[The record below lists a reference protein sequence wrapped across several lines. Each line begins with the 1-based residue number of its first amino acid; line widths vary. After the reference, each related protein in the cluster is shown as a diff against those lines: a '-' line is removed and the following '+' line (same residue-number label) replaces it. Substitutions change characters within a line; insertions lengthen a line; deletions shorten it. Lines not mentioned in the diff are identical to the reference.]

1 MNSVYPNRSNLFVR
15 SLICGLLFVLAGLC
29 SAVEPL
35 GGSPAAWQAVSNGAP
50 VRVAVFVGNGA
61 RNQGAYYHL
70 MMAAYAN
77 GVKGFPVNGK
87 MIRAGALDQA
97 DLLVMPGGR
106 SPLIAKTLGD
116 AGANKIKEFLLR
128 GGSYIGTC
136 AGCVLLSERTK
147 SHPNMLEILPYKS
160 IFARGHADL
169 AITFN
174 EDAKRL
180 LGIKPGSERIRYAGG
195 PVFVPAKSVPEASF
209 TVIGRYNSSID
220 VSAKSERESMVG
232 KAAVFAG
239 TYGKGRIFVSS
250 VHPESYPTTR
260 HVLQS
265 AFRYVTY
272 GRELTF
278 NFPRHKVGQ
287 LNVGIQTD
295 NSFGVD
301 TANFVMEILRSN
313 EFDVEGVNAEAIG
326 NGALRRLDALLVPD
340 ALAFSKENGC
350 LAPVSRTRVKE
361 FLARGGRLI
370 CWGAATGHCPKAF
383 GPAVDVVDSS
393 AAALEKLRAFS
404 AEPLPPMPKISV
416 TKVANPVRT
425 VIYTDTAGSNY
436 LLAGTL
442 LLSPYYDV
450 TFATGKEIAEGA
462 LNGKDLLL
470 QPGGGCHRQYLTL
483 GEKGAA
489 AITNF
494 IHQGGKYYGV
504 CAGAFMASQQLAPNR
519 PRLGLVPWKNDADE
533 PYRGTAEIP
542 MNITPEG
549 RAIFGPASQR
559 KVQYYGGP
567 VLIPGTPVP
576 DSDIQVFATYDAYT
590 INTFYPQKTLPMR
603 GKAAF
608 VGGRVGKGKVFVS
621 CPHPEFHEY
630 SYDLACSGFGFLTGR
645 KPEFFR
651 NDRVRGALEVG
662 VKFNGSSGE
671 QTRLYFTELMTD
683 TRLHVSTNIGSASAV
698 RHLDALV
705 VLHPD
710 EKDNLYQMKRFAQQ
724 GGPVIILATTE
735 AERAR
740 AKTIPSVKIVTSS
753 GELLTA
759 LLAYREAALKAT
771 HQAK

>member
-1 MNSVYPNRSNLFVR
+1 MNSNLRDCSNHIVR
-15 SLICGLLFVLAGLC
+15 SFICGLLFVLAGLC
-29 SAVEPL
+29 SGAEPL
-35 GGSPAAWQAVSNGAP
+35 GGSSAAWQAVSNGAP
-50 VRVAVFVGNGA
+50 VRVAVFVGTGA

-70 MMAAYAN
+70 MMATYAN
-77 GVKGFPVNGK
+77 GVKGFPVDSK

-106 SPLIAKTLGD
+106 SPLIAKTLGP
-116 AGANKIKEFLLR
+116 AGAKKIKEFLRR

-136 AGCVLLSERTK
+136 AGCVLLSESTK

-160 IFARGHADL
+160 IFARGHAEL
-169 AITFN
+169 AIAFN

-180 LGIKPGSERIRYAGG
+180 LGIKPATERIRYAGG
-195 PVFVPAKSVPEASF
+195 PVFVPAKPVPEASF
-209 TVIGRYNSSID
+209 TVIGRYNSNID
-220 VSAKSERESMVG
+220 VYAKGERESMVG

-239 TYGKGRIFVSS
+239 TYGKGRVFVCS
-250 VHPESYPTTR
+250 VHPESSPATR
-260 HVLQS
+260 HFLQS

-278 NFPRHKVGQ
+278 NFPRHKVDQ

-295 NSFGVD
+295 NSFGVA
-301 TANFVMEILRSN
+301 TARFVMDALRAN
-313 EFDVEGVNAEAIG
+313 EFDVEGINAEAIG
-326 NGALRRLDALLVPD
+326 NGALHRLDALLVPD
-340 ALAFSKENGC
+340 ALAFNKESGC
-350 LAPVSRTRVKE
+350 FTSVSRPRVRD

-370 CWGAATGHCPKAF
+370 CWGAATKHCPKAF
-383 GPAVDVVDSS
+383 GPDVAVVDSS
-393 AAALEKLRAFS
+393 AAALDKLRAFA
-404 AEPLPPMPKISV
+404 AEPLPPTKKIAV
-416 TKVANPVRT
+416 KKVANPVRT

-450 TFATGKEIAEGA
+450 TFATGKEIADGA
-462 LNGKDLLL
+462 LHGKDLLL

-494 IHQGGKYYGV
+494 VYQGGKYYGV
-504 CAGAFMASQQLAPNR
+504 CAGAFMASQQLAPDR

-533 PYRGTAEIP
+533 PYRGTAEMP

-549 RAIFGPASQR
+549 RAIFGPAKQR

-590 INTFYPQKTLPMR
+590 ISTFNPKKPLPMR

-621 CPHPEFHEY
+621 CPHPEFHEH
-630 SYDLACSGFGFLTGR
+630 SYDLACSGFGFLTGY
-645 KPEFFR
+645 KPEIFP

-662 VKFNGSSGE
+662 VKFSVGSGE
-671 QTRLYFTELMTD
+671 QTKCFFTELMTD
-683 TRLHVSTNIGSASAV
+683 TRLHVTTGIGSASAV
-698 RHLDALV
+698 RHLDAIVL
-705 VLHPD
+705 LHP
-710 EKDNLYQMKRFAQQ
+710 EENDNLFIVKRFAQQ
-724 GGPVIILATTE
+724 GGAVYVLATTE

-740 AKTIPSVKIVTSS
+740 AKIIPSVKIVTSS

-759 LLAYREAALKAT
+759 LLAYREAGLKAT
-771 HQAK
+771 RQAK